1 MAAYKSRAF
10 VRSKYDTPFYK
21 TPLKWIPR
29 SKSGASKSRPLW
41 AAHTRLGNVW
51 EYPPPPGCRRQFQ
64 ISGRIS
70 NKQPAGCLSNQ
81 RVQYG
86 QFSSTIYLECEFRTA
101 KKRSITNAFA
111 IFPAL
116 LICCAILS

>member
-41 AAHTRLGNVW
+41 AAHTRIGNVW
-51 EYPPPPGCRRQFQ
+51 EYPPRDFQCR
-64 ISGRIS
+64 
-70 NKQPAGCLSNQ
+70 
-81 RVQYG
+81 
-86 QFSSTIYLECEFRTA
+86 
-101 KKRSITNAFA
+101 A
-111 IFPAL
+111 IFAYVND
-116 LICCAILS
+116 ILMNV

>member
-41 AAHTRLGNVW
+41 AAHTRIGNVW
-51 EYPPPPGCRRQFQ
+51 EYPPPGADITFVALFP
-64 ISGRIS
+64 S
-70 NKQPAGCLSNQ
+70 NHWLFIEKIVLDD
-81 RVQYG
+81 
-86 QFSSTIYLECEFRTA
+86 STISELE
-101 KKRSITNAFA
+101 K
-111 IFPAL
+111 P
-116 LICCAILS
+116 